1 MPGKL
6 ALLFVLTA
14 LSPSVLAQESPSVQL
29 LGDEAQEAELVVE
42 DSDSSI
48 EIEAAQLQLI
58 TNVEVASRAAGAIEK
73 VSVKEGDKV
82 SAGDSLVKLDDE
94 EACATAKSA
103 RSELEISQEETKNE
117 VDEKYAKASMEVS
130 GKVYQRSLNATKQY
144 AKSVSKTELERLKL
158 EYERAKLSGEQ
169 AEMKSAIN
177 ELKVDQMKAQLDLAC
192 VQLKNREIQSPVSGT
207 VVQVYRQ
214 NGEWVQPGQP
224 VARIIDLTKLRVS
237 CRCYLEDASPDEI
250 DEEATFIYED
260 KEYKA
265 AVVFASPEIDPD
277 LQDFSVWAEVEN
289 PDGTLK
295 PGMSGNIVLQK
306 KAK

>member
-1 MPGKL
+1 MLRRIAPFL
-6 ALLFVLTA
+6 FLLTFS
-14 LSPSVLAQESPSVQL
+14 SPVLAQESPSIQL
-29 LGDEAQEAELVVE
+29 FQQEAQEEQASNNDDENA
-42 DSDSSI
+42 I

-58 TNVEVASRAAGAIEK
+58 TNVEIAARAAGAIEK
-73 VSVKEGDKV
+73 VSVKEGDKI
-82 SAGDSLVKLDDE
+82 SAGDVLAKLDDE
-94 EACATAKSA
+94 EACAAAKSA
-103 RSELEISQEETKNE
+103 RSELEISQEETRND
-117 VDEKYAKASMEVS
+117 VDEKYAKVSMEVS

-144 AKSVSKTELERLKL
+144 AKSVSGTELERLKL
-158 EYERAKLSGEQ
+158 EYERARLSGEQ

-224 VARIIDLTKLRVS
+224 VARIIDLKKLRVS

-250 DEEATFIYED
+250 SKEATFVYED

-265 AVVFASPEIDPD
+265 TVTFASPEIDPD

-289 PDGTLK
+289 PDGILK

-306 KAK
+306 QEK